1 MAQKLT
7 KKRSM
12 PFLVAAQVASLVWTF
27 VWAVVTALLL
37 LPTYIARIALR
48 RVLAAD
54 RERKTN
60 ESASEARTT
69 TWYKATVHHA
79 RNKPVTHRFSYDVR
93 VAVVDLDDPPSWY
106 DARTNDTMTAD
117 EARAAANT
125 RGGVRLLTD
134 PAVAGYVQNPI
145 SVYYCYDESGALET
159 CIAEVTNTPW
169 GDRVTFLFDP
179 SGASV
184 PKVLHVSP
192 LMDMKNVWTLST
204 RDPKGSD
211 RLYLRVSVDHAELGK
226 YFDAVIQG
234 RADKDAPHERNETA
248 SFGTLLR
255 LWISA
260 AARRAVHLLA
270 CRVLVV
276 QGGEFLRPAGLGSVP
291 VGSGERQEWR
301 RMRVQLEAGA
311 GLGMEGAAVI
321 DRVKVI

>member
-1 MAQKLT
+1 
-7 KKRSM
+7 M

-255 LWISA
+255 YGFQPQRVALYIYWHAVCLLYKGVSFYGPPGSAVCQSA
-260 AARRAVHLLA
+260 AGNGRN
-270 CRVLVV
+270 
-276 QGGEFLRPAGLGSVP
+276 GGGCAFSWRPARGWVWR
-291 VGSGERQEWR
+291 ERP
-301 RMRVQLEAGA
+301 
-311 GLGMEGAAVI
+311 
-321 DRVKVI
+321 

>member
-1 MAQKLT
+1 
-7 KKRSM
+7 M

-145 SVYYCYDESGALET
+145 SVYYCYDE
-159 CIAEVTNTPW
+159 
-169 GDRVTFLFDP
+169 
-179 SGASV
+179 
-184 PKVLHVSP
+184 
-192 LMDMKNVWTLST
+192 
-204 RDPKGSD
+204 
-211 RLYLRVSVDHAELGK
+211 
-226 YFDAVIQG
+226 
-234 RADKDAPHERNETA
+234 
-248 SFGTLLR
+248 
-255 LWISA
+255 
-260 AARRAVHLLA
+260 
-270 CRVLVV
+270 
-276 QGGEFLRPAGLGSVP
+276 
-291 VGSGERQEWR
+291 
-301 RMRVQLEAGA
+301 
-311 GLGMEGAAVI
+311 
-321 DRVKVI
+321 